1 MIIAAVSPKTLAALM
16 LLVQKEIICKQKWSL
31 CDLITNVKKMQ

>member
-1 MIIAAVSPKTLAALM
+1 M

-31 CDLITNVKKMQ
+31 CDLITNVKKMQEA